1 LKTTIGIVAHDAGG
15 AEIVSRLIRKIDAH
29 FLYALAGPAVKI
41 FNKNLGKI
49 QNTMTVD
56 LIQKVDYLICGT
68 SWESTHENEA
78 LKIAKEFGVRVISVL
93 DHYSSYAERYI
104 KDGYDIIPVE
114 IWVTDEL
121 SLQLAREL
129 NPSATIQVVG
139 NPYLE
144 EMANAFLQLE
154 VSSHSSEYFKVLYLT
169 EPISQQAKTQYGD
182 ENAWGFTEFDALK
195 YFLQNLSVL
204 TKQHNVRV
212 FLRKHPSE
220 REGKYVDFLGNFK
233 GAQVLMSSEE
243 ELLVDIASADAIAGC
258 DTMALLIGVAINK
271 PVYSSLPPNT
281 INPTLPSTGIT
292 YIREFSGHGSK

>member
-15 AEIVSRLIRKIDAH
+15 AEIVSRLIRKINAH
-29 FLYALAGPAVKI
+29 FLYSLAGPAVKI
-41 FNKNLGKI
+41 FNENLGEI
-49 QNTMTVD
+49 QNSMTED

-68 SWESTHENEA
+68 SWESNHENEA

-93 DHYSSYAERYI
+93 DHYSCYAERYI
-104 KDGYDIIPVE
+104 KNGYDIIPVE

-129 NPSATIQVVG
+129 SPKASIRVVG

-144 EMANAFLQLE
+144 EMKNAFQQLE
-154 VSSHSSEYFKVLYLT
+154 VSSNSSKYFRVLYLT

-182 ENAWGFTEFDALK
+182 ANAWGFTEFDALK

-204 TKQHNVRV
+204 TKQHDVRV

-220 REGKYVDFLGNFK
+220 HEGKYSDFLGNFK
-233 GAQVLMSSEE
+233 GVQVLMSSEE

-281 INPTLPSTGIT
+281 ITPTLPTIGIT